1 MMASNK
7 QKRDERSSNVAKEKE
22 KDTSSASLQQSQQMQ
37 QQPPQ
42 QSSQMMQ
49 QAAKD
54 KEKNMM
60 MSKDDNASSTDA
72 GAGGSEKVE
81 KDKNT
86 LLYEACV
93 AGDIDYCKSLNPD
106 EVKYEPYV
114 TSASNS
120 VNVNVA
126 LCALSKCEDKS
137 KRPAIGQWALEN
149 GACFIYTWQH
159 PPSELKK
166 NVDPIKSFGKGL
178 DKH

>member
-1 MMASNK
+1 MMASK
-7 QKRDERSSNVAKEKE
+7 QKRDTNVNSTTNTSNVNTNVPTSKE
-22 KDTSSASLQQSQQMQ
+22 KDKTPLQQSSSQQ
-37 QQPPQ
+37 QQPSQ
-42 QSSQMMQ
+42 QMM
-49 QAAKD
+49 KD
-54 KEKNMM
+54 KDKMT
-60 MSKDDNASSTDA
+60 KDDNESSNEM
-72 GAGGSEKVE
+72 AGGSEKVE

-93 AGDIDYCKSLNPD
+93 AGDIDYCKSLNPE

-166 NVDPIKSFGKGL
+166 NVDPIKSFGKGH

>member
-1 MMASNK
+1 MMASK
-7 QKRDERSSNVAKEKE
+7 QKRDTNVNTTTNTSNVNTNVPTSKE
-22 KDTSSASLQQSQQMQ
+22 KDKTPLQQSSSQ
-37 QQPPQ
+37 QQPSQ
-42 QSSQMMQ
+42 QMM
-49 QAAKD
+49 KD
-54 KEKNMM
+54 KDKMT
-60 MSKDDNASSTDA
+60 KDDNESSNEM
-72 GAGGSEKVE
+72 AGGSEKVE

-93 AGDIDYCKSLNPD
+93 AGDIDYCKSLNPE

-166 NVDPIKSFGKGL
+166 NVDPIKSFGKGH